1 MQIRYQE
8 LVSIVRKVEN
18 ALFIV
23 IIFNS
28 RSQLSPPVQEGVT
41 AAQKTA
47 YLHYTVQE
55 ICTVHSTGET
65 LPPAAPDHLSSWAPP
80 VRMSGCPHTC
90 LYLAAVS
97 ERECSGCSGSR
108 SWVRVRV
115 TSGEWAQVVSSSS
128 WCQCHQ
134 SVMMCHV
141 ITKYPSPAITRKCPH
156 HRKILCTFLHWQW
169 INSSGLWS

>member
-65 LPPAAPDHLSSWAPP
+65 LPPPAPDHLSS
-80 VRMSGCPHTC
+80 
-90 LYLAAVS
+90 
-97 ERECSGCSGSR
+97 
-108 SWVRVRV
+108 
-115 TSGEWAQVVSSSS
+115 
-128 WCQCHQ
+128 
-134 SVMMCHV
+134 
-141 ITKYPSPAITRKCPH
+141 
-156 HRKILCTFLHWQW
+156 
-169 INSSGLWS
+169 